1 MRGLT
6 LLRQKASSERAEMN
20 GEESYGEF
28 RCRYQDAPPGAR
40 GASLRRV
47 WAGFLG
53 CEHAVEDLL
62 KIRVGLGASDHHWP

>member
-28 RCRYQDAPPGAR
+28 RCRYQNAPPGAR
-40 GASLRRV
+40 GEPHFEESELDFWVASTLSRT
-47 WAGFLG
+47 
-53 CEHAVEDLL
+53 CL
-62 KIRVGLGASDHHWP
+62 KFA